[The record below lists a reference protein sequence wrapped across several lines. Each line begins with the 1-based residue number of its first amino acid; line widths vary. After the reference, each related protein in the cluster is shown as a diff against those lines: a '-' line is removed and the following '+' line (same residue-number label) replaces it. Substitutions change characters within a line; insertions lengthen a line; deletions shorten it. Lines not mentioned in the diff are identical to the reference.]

1 MIAAFRIW
9 LCIPAALILF
19 AGCGRPG
26 DGREGG
32 SDKQEWSI
40 LQDLEA
46 KHRGEKIKTI
56 EFLEVDGYQIM
67 CIPRDGDNIRL
78 WIMAD
83 PKSPPFYKQLPS
95 GNYLLTKEN
104 IQEIQSRANPTSTV
118 LEALESHL
126 K

>member
-67 CIPRDGDNIRL
+67 CIPRDGDNIISARRGQL
-78 WIMAD
+78 KRWQDVA
-83 PKSPPFYKQLPS
+83 PKFFI
-95 GNYLLTKEN
+95 G
-104 IQEIQSRANPTSTV
+104 
-118 LEALESHL
+118 
-126 K
+126 